1 MDSFNHSFVGNH
13 SVYQSSGIDPNRPS
27 MDINFVQND
36 NVHGSVEFLRSRSD
50 FIPSKDDMTDV
61 HHEHISVI
69 HEKQSIENGHHTSQM
84 DENQRDL
91 VEHADY
97 IPQSIL
103 PENSEENR
111 GHRERTVGQT
121 RNVSNPEFLSGPQGI
136 KNSAADINQNQYI
149 SSKHCVKPGKHGK
162 VQQKLARTSDHLPG
176 EHIIEP
182 ETAVGKYQSD
192 PIVFNMSDKQSPEK
206 W

>member
-27 MDINFVQND
+27 MDANFVQND
-36 NVHGSVEFLRSRSD
+36 NVHSSVEFLRSRSD
-50 FIPSKDDMTDV
+50 FIPSKDDV
-61 HHEHISVI
+61 KGGHSEHISVI

-97 IPQSIL
+97 IPQVIL
-103 PENSEENR
+103 PDSSEENH
-111 GHRERTVGQT
+111 GHGERTVGQM
-121 RNVSNPEFLSGPQGI
+121 RNVSNPEFFSGPQGI

-162 VQQKLARTSDHLPG
+162 VQKHGRTSDHLPG

-192 PIVFNMSDKQSPEK
+192 PIVFNMSDKKSPEK